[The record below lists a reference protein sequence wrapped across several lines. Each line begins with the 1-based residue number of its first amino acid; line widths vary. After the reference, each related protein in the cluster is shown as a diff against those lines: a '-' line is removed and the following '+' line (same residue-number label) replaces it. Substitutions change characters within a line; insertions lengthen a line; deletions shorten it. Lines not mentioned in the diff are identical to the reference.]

1 MAGFENEPDTRYRL
15 LNEEV
20 GSQNLVQENT
30 TLQTEESQI
39 FEPLSTLGTEAS
51 FEIDNLKEHILNI
64 EEKDPENIKS
74 NSNKKRKR
82 KLTIDESNEL
92 RQTKLVKRRSTIT
105 KKENL
110 TFDDFNFIMVLG
122 RGTFGKVFLVKQKDS
137 KKLYAIKSM
146 RKDILIET
154 E

>member
-122 RGTFGKVFLVKQKDS
+122 RGTFGKVFLVEQKDS